1 MASRSGLM
9 TDTITAL
16 NGEKRLCLIPFC
28 SYVYNHMQFD
38 YEVRNKKAWIPIPV
52 LLLTSY
58 AVPTIVETESWFSM
72 GICSC
77 FHING
82 IPHFQLD
89 TWSSD

>member
-38 YEVRNKKAWIPIPV
+38 YEVRNKKA
-52 LLLTSY
+52 
-58 AVPTIVETESWFSM
+58 
-72 GICSC
+72 
-77 FHING
+77 
-82 IPHFQLD
+82 
-89 TWSSD
+89 